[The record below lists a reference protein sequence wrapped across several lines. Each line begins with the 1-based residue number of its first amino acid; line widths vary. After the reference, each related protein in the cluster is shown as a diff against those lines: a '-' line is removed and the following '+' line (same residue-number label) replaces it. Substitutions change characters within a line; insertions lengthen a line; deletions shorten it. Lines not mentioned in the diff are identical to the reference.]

1 MIGFLWS
8 LCLHTIFLWCGEKW
22 TLNNKYPTELIK
34 RRSKVQEKN
43 MSCERALN
51 FDQWKTSSKN
61 YRPMKNNFDQWKTS
75 SKNYRP
81 MRFWFW
87 LTNLSR
93 IIIACDF
100 SPSSFRLKRSILSPL
115 TKTYLNL
122 KTVCHVKLNFSCK
135 LNSQKN
141 WLLTKCLSV
150 AAAWTIFWKYEGL
163 VLSFKSFSI

>member
-115 TKTYLNL
+115 TKKYLNL

-141 WLLTKCLSV
+141 WLLTKCL
-150 AAAWTIFWKYEGL
+150 F
-163 VLSFKSFSI
+163 LSLRLEQSFENMKDWC

>member
-1 MIGFLWS
+1 MFLFVFIHHWFP
-8 LCLHTIFLWCGEKW
+8 LEFVFTYNILWCGEKG

-43 MSCERALN
+43 MSCERAL
-51 FDQWKTSSKN
+51 
-61 YRPMKNNFDQWKTS
+61 NFDQWKTS

-141 WLLTKCLSV
+141 RLLTKYLLSV
-150 AAAWTIFWKYEGL
+150 TAAWRIFWKYEGL
-163 VLSFKSFSI
+163 ALSFKSFSS